1 MIHIHDPKHRASSFT
16 KAQKVVIHIFTLSQF
31 QIDVPIPGFVEM
43 VTLINQS
50 LTASSATCLTDK
62 TGTLGSITIFA
73 LADCKLGVVL

>member
-43 VTLINQS
+43 VTLSQS
-50 LTASSATCLTDK
+50 LTQ
-62 TGTLGSITIFA
+62 
-73 LADCKLGVVL
+73 DCKQRNMPH